1 MISACT
7 YVGHVD
13 YVVKYYW
20 LKVRVVE
27 QQTWRETRRKWLGTE
42 SGDIKRGRVRAQEE
56 PERKAY
62 CEGLRDCVQKL
73 CDIKKKAVYSQSLF

>member
-13 YVVKYYW
+13 YAGKYYW

-42 SGDIKRGRVRAQEE
+42 SGDIEAELGLRKNLRG
-56 PERKAY
+56 KLI
-62 CEGLRDCVQKL
+62 EGLRDCVQKL